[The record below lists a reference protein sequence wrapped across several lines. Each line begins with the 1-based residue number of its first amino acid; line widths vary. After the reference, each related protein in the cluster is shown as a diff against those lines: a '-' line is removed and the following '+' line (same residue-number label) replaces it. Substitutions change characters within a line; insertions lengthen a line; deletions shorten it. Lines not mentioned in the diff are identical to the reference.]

1 MLVDLTS
8 IDERGKDFSFF
19 LDSRWWHEVAP
30 DEPSID
36 IESKIDVLMSIYKAG
51 SHFVVDGK
59 MEGVLL
65 LSCDRCLERF
75 SYPISSPFKVYL
87 EQMPDLIDMEEVE
100 LSEED
105 LDIEYIQG
113 EELELN
119 DLLREQIFLSIP
131 FKNLC
136 SEQCKGLCPVC
147 GENLN
152 IRDCG
157 CSRSNGHP
165 AFQKLAALKG
175 KLRSL

>member
-19 LDSRWWHEVAP
+19 LDSSWWHKVAP
-30 DEPSID
+30 EEPFID
-36 IESKIDVLMSIYKAG
+36 IESEIEVSVSIYKAG

-75 SYPISSPFKVYL
+75 SHPISSPFKLYL
-87 EQMPDLIDMEEVE
+87 EEITDIKDIEEAE
-100 LSEED
+100 LSEGD
-105 LDIEYIQG
+105 LDIHYIQG
-113 EELELN
+113 KELELN
-119 DLLREQIFLSIP
+119 NLLREQIFLSIP

-136 SEQCKGLCPVC
+136 TEQCKGLCPVC

-157 CSRSNGHP
+157 CTRPTGHP